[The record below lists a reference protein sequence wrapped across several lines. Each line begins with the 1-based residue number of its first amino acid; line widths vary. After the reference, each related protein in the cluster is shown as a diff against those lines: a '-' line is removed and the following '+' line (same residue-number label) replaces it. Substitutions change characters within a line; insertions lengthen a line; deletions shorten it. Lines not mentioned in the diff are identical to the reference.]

1 MTATTGYALFRT
13 ALGTCGLAW
22 SDTGVVALQLPE
34 ATDDETRARLTRHL
48 DDPVETT
55 PPEDIAAVIDAITAL
70 TEGADIDLSQVPLDM
85 TGLSPYRQR
94 LYEAIRAIPPGH
106 TRTYGQIADDL
117 GQPGTAQAV
126 GRAMGQNPWPIIV
139 PCHRVVAAGGKTGG
153 FSAYGGVS
161 TKLRLL
167 AIESAHG
174 RSDDALF

>member
-1 MTATTGYALFRT
+1 MGDMTSYALFGT
-13 ALGTCGLAW
+13 AVGTCGLAW
-22 SDTGVVALQLPE
+22 GDAGLLALQLPE

-48 DDPVETT
+48 DAPLEAE
-55 PPEDIAAVIDAITAL
+55 PPADVRMIIDSVVAL
-70 TEGADIDLSQVPLDM
+70 TEGKDVDLSQVPLDM

-94 LYEAIRAIPPGH
+94 LYDAIRAIPPGH
-106 TRTYGQIADDL
+106 TRTYGEIATDL
-117 GQPGTAQAV
+117 GEPGTAQAV

-167 AIESAHG
+167 AIEMAHRPG
-174 RSDDALF
+174 DDALF